1 VREVVE
7 LPILGTRLSYVLNPQ
22 KIVAVGLNYREH
34 VAESPSI
41 LADPPASGA
50 RAGKP
55 AADEPREPIL
65 FAKTPNVLIGPGE
78 PIPLPLAFLAASG
91 IASSRTD
98 YEAELAVVMGRR
110 CKDVGEAEALEYVLG
125 YTCFNDVSQRDIQ
138 NLDRSG
144 WFRGKSFD
152 GFGPVGPAIAPAEAV
167 PDPQALAIRCRLN
180 GELVQESS
188 TARMI
193 FGVARL
199 VSYVSRNM
207 TLEPGDLIATGTPSG
222 VGPLSP
228 GDVVE
233 VEIEGIGT
241 LSNPVVSA

>member
-1 VREVVE
+1 VVE

-34 VAESPSI
+34 VEESPTI
-41 LADPPASGA
+41 LADASA
-50 RAGKP
+50 RP
-55 AADEPREPIL
+55 SDDEPKEPIL
-65 FAKTPNVLIGPGE
+65 FAKTPNVLIGPGD

-110 CKDVGEAEALEYVLG
+110 CKDVGEADALAYVLG

-152 GFGPVGPAIAPAEAV
+152 GFGPVGPAILPADAV
-167 PDPQALAIRCRLN
+167 LDPQALAIRCRLN
-180 GELVQESS
+180 GAMAQESS
-188 TARMI
+188 TANMI

-199 VSYVSRNM
+199 VSYISRNL

-233 VEIEGIGT
+233 VEIESIGT
-241 LSNPVVSA
+241 LSNPVVAG

>member
-1 VREVVE
+1 VVE
-7 LPILGTRLSYVLNPQ
+7 LPILGTRLSYVLNPS
-22 KIVAVGLNYREH
+22 KIVAVGLNYRAH
-34 VAESPSI
+34 VAESPTI
-41 LADPPASGA
+41 LADASPA
-50 RAGKP
+50 P
-55 AADEPREPIL
+55 ADDEPREPIL

-91 IASSRTD
+91 IASPRTD

-110 CKDVGEAEALEYVLG
+110 CKDAAEEDALEYVLG

-152 GFGPVGPAIAPAEAV
+152 GFGPIGPAILPAETA
-167 PDPQALAIRCRLN
+167 PDPRSMTIRCRLN

-188 TARMI
+188 TERMI

-199 VSYVSRNM
+199 VSYISRNM
-207 TLEPGDLIATGTPSG
+207 TLEPGDVIATGTPSG

-233 VEIEGIGT
+233 VEIEGIGA
-241 LSNPVVSA
+241 LSNPVEAR